1 MARQSEMMR
10 LRLSLLVPNRIEQ
23 EVDKNIL
30 GHLALHV
37 QYAHLY
43 IHTFHF
49 PLVTINELNF
59 TRMCIARLFCA
70 GPKCM
75 LLLCLTNLVLSI
87 LMCS

>member
-30 GHLALHV
+30 GHLALRV
-37 QYAHLY
+37 QCAHLC

-49 PLVTINELNF
+49 LLVTIKILNF
-59 TRMCIARLFCA
+59 TRMCFAKVI
-70 GPKCM
+70 
-75 LLLCLTNLVLSI
+75 LCWCKVYAAALSYKSSAEH
-87 LMCS
+87 CNV

>member
-1 MARQSEMMR
+1 VARQSEMMR

-49 PLVTINELNF
+49 PLVTINILNF
-59 TRMCIARLFCA
+59 TALQDNFVLVCA
-70 GPKCM
+70 
-75 LLLCLTNLVLSI
+75 VALSYK
-87 LMCS
+87 SSAEHSNV